1 MAKSQLTKTRTI
13 TDKVSVKGMLSE
25 DGTTITY
32 KDEDKVEQEIT
43 VADCLNIFKG
53 KPIDFSVSVK
63 SEDELTD
70 DEEQRVG
77 GHHSRN

>member
-53 KPIDFSVSVK
+53 ELIDFSVSVK

-70 DEEQRVG
+70 EEE
-77 GHHSRN
+77 

>member
-13 TDKVSVKGMLSE
+13 TDKVSVKGVLSE

-70 DEEQRVG
+70 DEE
-77 GHHSRN
+77 

>member
-53 KPIDFSVSVK
+53 KLIDFSVSVK

-70 DEEQRVG
+70 EEE
-77 GHHSRN
+77 

>member
-70 DEEQRVG
+70 DEE
-77 GHHSRN
+77 